1 MAAEDDHCEKNDNHS
16 VIAHPIWM
24 MNEKIEIV
32 HVHNTLNLMS
42 PAVYYAARRMKVPVV
57 QTIHNFRLL
66 CPGATFY
73 RDDFSQRHIL
83 GVSDDCTV
91 EKEIRVVFNSK
102 EQADGFR
109 GMCFSWK

>member
-1 MAAEDDHCEKNDNHS
+1 MRSTFTISTSGSGTLCIDYTFESGDNKADIYVDS
-16 VIAHPIWM
+16 
-24 MNEKIEIV
+24 ELYE
-32 HVHNTLNLMS
+32 S
-42 PAVYYAARRMKVPVV
+42 PTV
-57 QTIHNFRLL
+57 
-66 CPGATFY
+66 TFNY
-73 RDDFSQRHIL
+73 DFSQRHIL